1 MELNHI
7 EEKMNKTISVLQENF
22 SEVRAGRANPAILN
36 KIRVDY
42 YGTPTPINQVAGISV
57 PEAKLIVI
65 QPWDISLLKEIEK
78 EILKAEIGI
87 NPNNDGKVIRLAFP
101 ELNEERRK
109 ELVKEVKKMAEDS
122 KVSIRSIRREAMDEA
137 KKLQKDN
144 QMTED
149 ELKGAE
155 DKIQKLTDNKIAE
168 IDKILAEKEKEI
180 MSV

>member
-7 EEKMNKTISVLQENF
+7 EEKMNKTISVLQEDF

-36 KIRVDY
+36 KIKVDY

-57 PEAKLIVI
+57 PEARLIVI
-65 QPWDISLLKEIEK
+65 QPWDMSLLKEIEK

-144 QMTED
+144 EMTED

-155 DKIQKLTDNKIAE
+155 DKIQKLTDNKISE
-168 IDKILAEKEKEI
+168 IDKI
-180 MSV
+180 